1 MQERQLLLLKGEDG
15 IMVKEEEI
23 EEPNELEGEDNGEIF
38 LHALKGL
45 ANNKIIKVE
54 GKEMQGE
61 SFEAD
66 LRLLKL
72 GDCDIMLGLDWM
84 KQVSLISF
92 DLNRMHD
99 IEKFDGQNDFALWK
113 MKIST
118 LLGNIGLEEALEGE
132 SKMPK
137 TYTKEQKKDIL
148 KKAYNMVILSLDDKV
163 LREVSKMKTA
173 TEIWLKLESLHDKV
187 PFQPSLPKGYVLYF

>member
-54 GKEMQGE
+54 GKTMDVTEESMEQEGE
-61 SFEAD
+61 LQLAINTQTRNNLEEE
-66 LRLLKL
+66 
-72 GDCDIMLGLDWM
+72 IE
-84 KQVSLISF
+84 
-92 DLNRMHD
+92 HD